1 MSVTASNGVAYNTQ
15 SYGSQ
20 SGAGYY
26 DNLLTNYFL
35 QLLPDARNNSTV
47 LLSMIDKRP
56 HQAVSGKY
64 IVFPVRFGR
73 STGLNNVGYGGVIP
87 DPGFQPSLTYSTI
100 TRKGMARIALDGDT
114 IRHGKTNGGAYAEA
128 LQIEMEG
135 IVDDIMIDRARQVHN
150 DGSGR
155 IAEVATITTTVPA
168 SGLLSITLRVNQNIE
183 GGATTRAAGT
193 LDKYIE
199 PGMRISFFSDVGVLQ
214 TFTEAGPGTACSI
227 FTVRNV
233 SVSGASVTLEL
244 ADGLNGTFAAGAAAA
259 NSIGAGSWIV
269 RCGLSGA
276 KAVSP
281 ARVDT
286 AYRREMMGIGGV
298 FTDTGVLNGMG
309 AAGSQQSAAEDDTGN
324 SLLYFQGIT
333 AANQAFNRA
342 VVLDNGGAGNRPLT
356 EELMQ
361 QAMSDAEEI
370 NNANIELILSS
381 FPTYNSYVKLLTPD
395 KRYNN
400 TLELQ
405 GGHKTLTFNG
415 VGWVKDRFCYQNR
428 VYFLALDQFHILET
442 APMQPLV
449 GGDVTTWERLPDL
462 DKYWRGWTW
471 EDNMIVEVRNR
482 TGAVLTELAS

>member
-1 MSVTASNGVAYNTQ
+1 MAVTNSNGVV
-15 SYGSQ
+15 YGQ
-20 SGAGYY
+20 SGTSPAANSYY
-26 DNLLTNYFL
+26 DHLLTNYFL
-35 QLLPDARNNSTV
+35 QMLPDARNNSNV

-56 HQAVSGKY
+56 TTAVSGKY

-87 DPGFQPSLTYSTI
+87 DPGFQKAQTYSTM

-128 LQIEMEG
+128 MQIEMEG
-135 IVDDIMIDRARQVHN
+135 IIDDIMIDRARQVHN

-155 IAEVATITTTVPA
+155 LAEVKSI
-168 SGLLSITLRVNQNIE
+168 SGTEITLKVNSSIE
-183 GGATTRAAGT
+183 GALTTRAAGT

-199 PGMRISFFSDVGVLQ
+199 VGMRIAAFD
-214 TFTEAGPGTACSI
+214 
-227 FTVRNV
+227 N
-233 SVSGASVTLEL
+233 AS
-244 ADGLNGTFAAGAAAA
+244 APYTFAAGVYQAYVTEVTVSGADVKIKVASTPTGAALT
-259 NSIGAGSWIV
+259 ITGGAVPLVTNAWLV
-269 RCGLSGA
+269 RCSQATGAATLRADSG
-276 KAVSP
+276 
-281 ARVDT
+281 
-286 AYRREMMGIGGV
+286 YRTEMMGIGGV
-298 FTDTGVLNGMG
+298 YSDTNVFDGVGLSGLQQTNAGESLG
-309 AAGSQQSAAEDDTGN
+309 ASAAG
-324 SLLYFQGIT
+324 FQGLD
-333 AANQAFNRA
+333 AGAYDFNRGI
-342 VVLDNGGAGNRPLT
+342 VLDNGAAGNRPLT

-361 QAMSDAEEI
+361 QAISDAEEI

-400 TLELQ
+400 TLELA

-415 VGWVKDRFCYQNR
+415 IGWVKDRFCYQNR

-442 APMQPLV
+442 APLQALV
-449 GGDVTTWERLPDL
+449 GGDVTTWERLDEY

-471 EDNMIVEVRNR
+471 EDNMIVEIRNR

>member
-1 MSVTASNGVAYNTQ
+1 MAVSADNGVI
-15 SYGSQ
+15 YGSQ
-20 SGAGYY
+20 SYGGATTAGYY

-73 STGLNNVGYGGVIP
+73 STGLNNVGYGGLIP

-135 IVDDIMIDRARQVHN
+135 IVDDIMIDRARQIHN

-155 IAEVATITTTVPA
+155 IAEVAVA
-168 SGLLSITLRVNQNIE
+168 GSGTSLTLKINSDIE
-183 GGATTRAAGT
+183 GAATTRAAGT

-199 PGMRISFFSDVGVLQ
+199 PGMRLAK
-214 TFTEAGPGTACSI
+214 FTAGGTSSTGWDATNFVIIVTAVAVSGS
-227 FTVRNV
+227 TVTIQAN
-233 SVSGASVTLEL
+233 SVSGSPITFTAASAVGE
-244 ADGLNGTFAAGAAAA
+244 
-259 NSIGAGSWIV
+259 WIV
-269 RCGLSGA
+269 RCSSGSTA
-276 KAVSP
+276 AQQIK
-281 ARVDT
+281 DT
-286 AYRREMMGIGGV
+286 SYRREMMGIGGV
-298 FTDTGVLNGMG
+298 FSDVGTKNGMVG
-309 AAGSQQSAAEDDTGN
+309 SGSQQSAAESDIDVNG
-324 SLLYFQGIT
+324 YHFQGVVAT
-333 AANQAFNRA
+333 AGQAGNQAFNRA

>member
-1 MSVTASNGVAYNTQ
+1 MAVSADNGVI
-15 SYGSQ
+15 YGSQ
-20 SGAGYY
+20 SYGGATTAGYY

-73 STGLNNVGYGGVIP
+73 STGLNNVGYGGLIP

-135 IVDDIMIDRARQVHN
+135 IVDDIMIDRARQIHN

-155 IAEVATITTTVPA
+155 IAEVAVAGGGT
-168 SGLLSITLRVNQNIE
+168 SLTLKINSDIE
-183 GGATTRAAGT
+183 GAATTRAAGT

-199 PGMRISFFSDVGVLQ
+199 PGMRLAK
-214 TFTEAGPGTACSI
+214 FTAGGTSSTGWDATNFVIIVTAVAVSGS
-227 FTVRNV
+227 TVTIQAN
-233 SVSGASVTLEL
+233 SVSGSPITFTAASAVGE
-244 ADGLNGTFAAGAAAA
+244 
-259 NSIGAGSWIV
+259 WIV
-269 RCGLSGA
+269 RCSSGSTA
-276 KAVSP
+276 AQQIK
-281 ARVDT
+281 DT
-286 AYRREMMGIGGV
+286 SYRREMMGIGGV
-298 FTDTGVLNGMG
+298 FSDVGTKNGMVG
-309 AAGSQQSAAEDDTGN
+309 SGSQQSAAESDTDANG
-324 SLLYFQGIT
+324 YHFQGIVAT
-333 AANQAFNRA
+333 AGQAGNQAFNRA

-482 TGAVLTELAS
+482 TGAVLTELSS

>member
-1 MSVTASNGVAYNTQ
+1 MSVTANNGVAYGAT
-15 SYGSQ
+15 GST
-20 SGAGYY
+20 YY
-26 DNLLTNYFL
+26 DHLLTNYFL
-35 QLLPDARNNSTV
+35 QMLPDARNNSNV

-56 HQAVSGKY
+56 TTAVSGKY

-73 STGLNNVGYGGVIP
+73 STGLNNVGYGGYIP
-87 DPGFQPSLTYSTI
+87 DPGSQSALTYSTI

-128 LQIEMEG
+128 MQIEMEG
-135 IVDDIMIDRARQVHN
+135 IIDDIMIDRARQVHN

-155 IAEVATITTTVPA
+155 IAEIKTAGAATA
-168 SGLLSITLRVNQNIE
+168 NLTLKVNSSIE
-183 GGATTRAAGT
+183 GALTTRAAGT

-199 PGMRISFFSDVGVLQ
+199 PGMRLAKFGN
-214 TFTEAGPGTACSI
+214 TGGTSTSWDGTNFVI
-227 FTVRNV
+227 IVDTVTT
-233 SVSGASVTLEL
+233 SGADVVITAKST
-244 ADGLNGTFAAGAAAA
+244 AGTPITFSTASAVGE
-259 NSIGAGSWIV
+259 WIV
-269 RCGLSGA
+269 RCSTGSTA
-276 KAVSP
+276 AQDIK
-281 ARVDT
+281 DT

-298 FTDTGVLNGMG
+298 FSDTGTLNGMVG
-309 AAGSQQSAAEDDTGN
+309 SGSQQSAAESDIVSSTAF
-324 SLLYFQGIT
+324 FQGISAST
-333 AANQAFNRA
+333 QAFNRA
-342 VVLDNGGAGNRPLT
+342 IVLDNGAAGNRPLT

-361 QAMSDAEEI
+361 QAISDAEEI

-400 TLELQ
+400 TLELA

-442 APMQPLV
+442 APLQALV
-449 GGDVTTWERLPDL
+449 GGDVTTWERLDDL

>member
-15 SYGSQ
+15 SFGSQ
-20 SGAGYY
+20 AGAGYY

-155 IAEVATITTTVPA
+155 IAEANAAPTLTPDADGCIT
-168 SGLLSITLRVNQNIE
+168 LTLRVNQNIE

-199 PGMRISFFSDVGVLQ
+199 PGMRIAIYSPSG
-214 TFTEAGPGTACSI
+214 GIRI
-227 FTVRNV
+227 FTPNTGSAANAFTVFDV
-233 SVSGASVTLEL
+233 TVSGASVSIRLRDAL
-244 ADGLNGTFAAGAAAA
+244 NVAFVAGLGTTTITTGD
-259 NSIGAGSWIV
+259 WLV
-269 RCGLSGA
+269 RCGNGVALGTA
-276 KAVSP
+276 P

-286 AYRREMMGIGGV
+286 AWRREMMGIGGV
-298 FTDTGVLNGMG
+298 FTDVGVLNGMG
-309 AAGSQQSAAEDDTGN
+309 AAGSQQSAAEDDTGT
-324 SLLYFQGIT
+324 STTFFQGIT

-400 TLELQ
+400 TLELT

>member
-1 MSVTASNGVAYNTQ
+1 MAVSADNGVI
-15 SYGSQ
+15 YGSQ
-20 SGAGYY
+20 SYGGSTTAGYY

-73 STGLNNVGYGGVIP
+73 STGLNNVGYGGLIP

-135 IVDDIMIDRARQVHN
+135 IVDDIMIDRARQIHN

-155 IAEVATITTTVPA
+155 IAEVSAAGGGT
-168 SGLLSITLRVNQNIE
+168 SLTLKINSDIE
-183 GGATTRAAGT
+183 GAATTRAAGT

-199 PGMRISFFSDVGVLQ
+199 PGMRLAK
-214 TFTEAGPGTACSI
+214 FTAGGTSSTAWDATNYVIIVTAVAVSGS
-227 FTVRNV
+227 TVTIQAN
-233 SVSGASVTLEL
+233 SVSGSPITFTSASAVNE
-244 ADGLNGTFAAGAAAA
+244 
-259 NSIGAGSWIV
+259 WIV
-269 RCGLSGA
+269 RCSSGSTA
-276 KAVSP
+276 AQVIK
-281 ARVDT
+281 DT
-286 AYRREMMGIGGV
+286 SYRREMMGIGGV
-298 FTDTGVLNGMG
+298 FSDVGTKNGMVG
-309 AAGSQQSAAEDDTGN
+309 SGSQQSAAESDTDANG
-324 SLLYFQGIT
+324 YHFQGVLAT
-333 AANQAFNRA
+333 ASQTGSQAFNRA
-342 VVLDNGGAGNRPLT
+342 IVLDNGGAGNRPLT

-361 QAMSDAEEI
+361 QAMSDAEEV

>member
-1 MSVTASNGVAYNTQ
+1 MSVTATNGVQYT
-15 SYGSQ
+15 
-20 SGAGYY
+20 SGQPYY

-35 QLLPDARNNSTV
+35 QMLPDARNNSNV

-56 HQAVSGKY
+56 TQAVSGKF

-73 STGLNNVGYGGVIP
+73 STGLNNVGYGGLIP
-87 DPGFQPSLTYSTI
+87 DPGNQNALTYSTI

-128 LQIEMEG
+128 MQIEMEG
-135 IVDDIMIDRARQVHN
+135 IIDDIMIDRARQVHN

-155 IAEVATITTTVPA
+155 IAEIKTAGAATA
-168 SGLLSITLRVNQNIE
+168 NLTLKVNSSIE
-183 GGATTRAAGT
+183 GAATTRAAGT

-199 PGMRISFFSDVGVLQ
+199 PGMRLAKFANTGGSSTSWDGTNFVIIVDTVTTSGADVVITAKSTAGVAISFSTASAVG
-214 TFTEAGPGTACSI
+214 E
-227 FTVRNV
+227 
-233 SVSGASVTLEL
+233 
-244 ADGLNGTFAAGAAAA
+244 
-259 NSIGAGSWIV
+259 WIV
-269 RCGLSGA
+269 RCSSGSTTA
-276 KAVSP
+276 QVI
-281 ARVDT
+281 RDT

-298 FTDTGVLNGMG
+298 FSDTGTLNGMVG
-309 AAGSQQSAAEDDTGN
+309 SGSQQSAAEDDTP
-324 SLLYFQGIT
+324 SSTAFFQGISAT
-333 AANQAFNRA
+333 TQAFNRA
-342 VVLDNGGAGNRPLT
+342 VVLDNGGSGNRPLT

-361 QAMSDAEEI
+361 QAISDAEEI

-400 TLELQ
+400 TLELA

-442 APMQPLV
+442 SPLQALV
-449 GGDVTTWERLPDL
+449 GGDVTTWERLQDL

>member
-1 MSVTASNGVAYNTQ
+1 MSVTASNGVV
-15 SYGSQ
+15 YGSQ
-20 SGAGYY
+20 AYGGATTAGYY

-73 STGLNNVGYGGVIP
+73 STGLNNVGYGGLIP

-155 IAEVATITTTVPA
+155 IAQVKTAG
-168 SGLLSITLRVNQNIE
+168 SGSTLTLKVNQSIE
-183 GGATTRAAGT
+183 GAATTRAAGT

-199 PGMRISFFSDVGVLQ
+199 VGMRLAKFPQ
-214 TFTEAGPGTACSI
+214 TGGASTLWSAVTTEYTIIVTS
-227 FTVRNV
+227 V
-233 SVSGASVTLEL
+233 SVSGSDVTIT
-244 ADGLNGTFAAGAAAA
+244 ANDAVSGAAVTFSAA
-259 NSIGAGSWIV
+259 SAVDEWVVRCSAGSSSAIAIKD
-269 RCGLSGA
+269 S
-276 KAVSP
+276 
-281 ARVDT
+281 

-298 FTDTGVLNGMG
+298 FTDTGIANGMG
-309 AAGSQQSAAEDDTGN
+309 LSGSQQSAAEDDTN
-324 SLLYFQGIT
+324 PPASVTAFQGI
-333 AANQAFNRA
+333 AATGASGQSFNRA

-482 TGAVLTELAS
+482 TGAVLTELSS

>member
-15 SYGSQ
+15 SYGGQ

-155 IAEVATITTTVPA
+155 IAEANGAPTLTPDADGCIT
-168 SGLLSITLRVNQNIE
+168 LTLRVNSSIE

-199 PGMRISFFSDVGVLQ
+199 PGMRIAVYSNG
-214 TFTEAGPGTACSI
+214 GTQRI
-227 FTVRNV
+227 FTPASGGIVNAFTVFDV
-233 SVSGASVTLEL
+233 SV
-244 ADGLNGTFAAGAAAA
+244 AGAAVSIRLRDALNNAIAA
-259 NSIGAGSWIV
+259 GLGTTTIVQGDWLV
-269 RCGLSGA
+269 RCGNGVALGTA
-276 KAVSP
+276 P

-298 FTDTGVLNGMG
+298 FTDIGVLNGMG
-309 AAGSQQSAAEDDTGN
+309 AAGSQQSATEDDTGTATTW
-324 SLLYFQGIT
+324 FQGVV
-333 AANQAFNRA
+333 AANQSFNRA
-342 VVLDNGGAGNRPLT
+342 VVIDNGGAGNRPLT

-442 APMQPLV
+442 APMQALV

-482 TGAVLTELAS
+482 TGAVLTELSS

>member
-1 MSVTASNGVAYNTQ
+1 MSVTANNGVAYGAT
-15 SYGSQ
+15 GST
-20 SGAGYY
+20 YY
-26 DNLLTNYFL
+26 DHLLTNYFL
-35 QLLPDARNNSTV
+35 QMLPDARNNSNV

-56 HQAVSGKY
+56 TTAVSGKY

-73 STGLNNVGYGGVIP
+73 STGLNNVGYGGYIP
-87 DPGFQPSLTYSTI
+87 DPGSQSALTYSTI

-128 LQIEMEG
+128 MQIEMEG
-135 IVDDIMIDRARQVHN
+135 IIDDIMIDRARQVHN

-155 IAEVATITTTVPA
+155 IAEIKTAGAATA
-168 SGLLSITLRVNQNIE
+168 NLTLKVNSSIE
-183 GGATTRAAGT
+183 GALTTRAAGT

-199 PGMRISFFSDVGVLQ
+199 PGMRLAKFGN
-214 TFTEAGPGTACSI
+214 TGGTSTSWDGTNFVI
-227 FTVRNV
+227 IVDTVTT
-233 SVSGASVTLEL
+233 SGADVVITAKST
-244 ADGLNGTFAAGAAAA
+244 AGTPITFSTASAVGE
-259 NSIGAGSWIV
+259 WIV
-269 RCGLSGA
+269 RCSTGSTA
-276 KAVSP
+276 AQDIK
-281 ARVDT
+281 DT

-298 FTDTGVLNGMG
+298 FSDTGTLNGMVG
-309 AAGSQQSAAEDDTGN
+309 SGSQQSAAESDIVSSTAF
-324 SLLYFQGIT
+324 FQGISAST
-333 AANQAFNRA
+333 QAFNRA
-342 VVLDNGGAGNRPLT
+342 IVLDNGAAGNRPLT

-361 QAMSDAEEI
+361 QAISDAEEI

-400 TLELQ
+400 TLELA

-442 APMQPLV
+442 APLQALV
-449 GGDVTTWERLPDL
+449 GGDVTTWERLDEY

-471 EDNMIVEVRNR
+471 EDNMIVEIRNR

>member
-1 MSVTASNGVAYNTQ
+1 MSVTANNGVAYGAT
-15 SYGSQ
+15 GST
-20 SGAGYY
+20 YY
-26 DNLLTNYFL
+26 DHLLTNYFL
-35 QLLPDARNNSTV
+35 QMLPDARNNSNV

-56 HQAVSGKY
+56 TTAVSGKY

-73 STGLNNVGYGGVIP
+73 STGLNNVGYGGFIP
-87 DPGFQPSLTYSTI
+87 DPGSQSALTYSTI

-128 LQIEMEG
+128 MQIEMEG
-135 IVDDIMIDRARQVHN
+135 IIDDIMIDRARQVHN

-155 IAEVATITTTVPA
+155 IAEIKTAG
-168 SGLLSITLRVNQNIE
+168 SGTANLTLKVNSSIE
-183 GGATTRAAGT
+183 GSTTTRAAGT

-199 PGMRISFFSDVGVLQ
+199 PGMRLAKFGN
-214 TFTEAGPGTACSI
+214 TGGTSTLWDAATNYVI
-227 FTVRNV
+227 IVDTVTT
-233 SVSGASVTLEL
+233 SGADVVITAKST
-244 ADGLNGTFAAGAAAA
+244 AGAPITFSA
-259 NSIGAGSWIV
+259 NSAIGEWIV
-269 RCGLSGA
+269 RCSTGSTA
-276 KAVSP
+276 AQDIK
-281 ARVDT
+281 DT

-298 FTDTGVLNGMG
+298 FSDQGTLNGMV
-309 AAGSQQSAAEDDTGN
+309 GSGLQQSASESDIVSSTAF
-324 SLLYFQGIT
+324 FQGISAT
-333 AANQAFNRA
+333 TQAFNRA
-342 VVLDNGGAGNRPLT
+342 VVLDNGAAGNRPLT

-361 QAMSDAEEI
+361 QAISDAEEI

-400 TLELQ
+400 TLELA

-442 APMQPLV
+442 SPLQALV
-449 GGDVTTWERLPDL
+449 GGDVTTWERLQDL

-482 TGAVLTELAS
+482 TGAVLTELTS

>member
-15 SYGSQ
+15 AYGSQ
-20 SGAGYY
+20 AGAGYY

-155 IAEVATITTTVPA
+155 IAEANAAPTLTPDGDGCIT
-168 SGLLSITLRVNQNIE
+168 LTLRVNQSIE
-183 GGATTRAAGT
+183 GGSTTRAAGT

-199 PGMRISFFSDVGVLQ
+199 PGMRIAIYS
-214 TFTEAGPGTACSI
+214 PGGSVRI
-227 FTVRNV
+227 FTPASGSAANAFTVFDV
-233 SVSGASVTLEL
+233 TVSGASVSIRLRD
-244 ADGLNGTFAAGAAAA
+244 ALNAPLAAGAGTTT
-259 NSIGAGSWIV
+259 ILAGDWVV
-269 RCGLSGA
+269 RCGNGVALGTA
-276 KAVSP
+276 P

-286 AYRREMMGIGGV
+286 AWRREMMGIGGV
-298 FTDTGVLNGMG
+298 FTDVGVLNGMG
-309 AAGSQQSAAEDDTGN
+309 AAGSQQSAAEDDTGT
-324 SLLYFQGIT
+324 SLTYFQGIT

-361 QAMSDAEEI
+361 QAMSDAEET

>member
-1 MSVTASNGVAYNTQ
+1 MSVTATNGVQYT
-15 SYGSQ
+15 
-20 SGAGYY
+20 SGQPYY

-35 QLLPDARNNSTV
+35 QMLPDARNNSNV

-56 HQAVSGKY
+56 TQAVSGKF

-73 STGLNNVGYGGVIP
+73 STGLNNVGYGGLIP
-87 DPGFQPSLTYSTI
+87 DPGNQNALTYSTI

-128 LQIEMEG
+128 MQIEMEG
-135 IVDDIMIDRARQVHN
+135 IIDDIMIDRARQVHN

-155 IAEVATITTTVPA
+155 IAEIKTNGSST
-168 SGLLSITLRVNQNIE
+168 SLTLKVNSSIE
-183 GGATTRAAGT
+183 GAATTRAAGT

-199 PGMRISFFSDVGVLQ
+199 PGMRLAKFPNSGGSSTAWDASSNYVIIVATVTTSGSDVVITATDTAGTAI
-214 TFTEAGPGTACSI
+214 TFTANA
-227 FTVRNV
+227 
-233 SVSGASVTLEL
+233 
-244 ADGLNGTFAAGAAAA
+244 AAGD
-259 NSIGAGSWIV
+259 WIV
-269 RCGLSGA
+269 RCSSGSTTA
-276 KAVSP
+276 QVIK
-281 ARVDT
+281 DT

-298 FTDTGVLNGMG
+298 FSDTGTLNGMVSS
-309 AAGSQQSAAEDDTGN
+309 GSQQSAAESDTVT
-324 SLLYFQGIT
+324 STAFFQGISAT
-333 AANQAFNRA
+333 TQAFNRA
-342 VVLDNGGAGNRPLT
+342 VVLDNGGSGNRPLT

-361 QAMSDAEEI
+361 QAISDAEEI

-400 TLELQ
+400 TLELA

-442 APMQPLV
+442 SPLQALV
-449 GGDVTTWERLPDL
+449 GGDVTTWERLQDL

-482 TGAVLTELAS
+482 TGAVLTELSS

>member
-1 MSVTASNGVAYNTQ
+1 MSVTANNGVAYGAT
-15 SYGSQ
+15 GST
-20 SGAGYY
+20 YY
-26 DNLLTNYFL
+26 DHLLTNYFL
-35 QLLPDARNNSTV
+35 QMLPDARNNSTV

-87 DPGFQPSLTYSTI
+87 DPGSQSALTYSTI

-155 IAEVATITTTVPA
+155 IAEVASINTTPVA
-168 SGLLSITLRVNQNIE
+168 GLLTMTLRVNQNIE

-199 PGMRISFFSDVGVLQ
+199 PGMRISFYSDTGTLQ

-227 FTVRNV
+227 FTVRTV
-233 SVSGASVTLEL
+233 SVSGATVTLEL
-244 ADGLNGTFAAGAAAA
+244 ADGLNTTFAAGAGATTIA
-259 NSIGAGSWIV
+259 AGSWIV

-276 KAVSP
+276 KAVAP

-324 SLLYFQGIT
+324 SLTWFQGI
-333 AANQAFNRA
+333 AASSQAFNRA
-342 VVLDNGGAGNRPLT
+342 IVLDNGGAGNRPLT

-400 TLELQ
+400 TLELA

-442 APMQPLV
+442 APLQPLV

>member
-1 MSVTASNGVAYNTQ
+1 MSVTASNGV

-20 SGAGYY
+20 SYGGSNTAGYY

-73 STGLNNVGYGGVIP
+73 STGLNNVGYGGLIP

-135 IVDDIMIDRARQVHN
+135 IVDDIMIDRARQIHN

-155 IAEVATITTTVPA
+155 VAEVAVAGAGTT
-168 SGLLSITLRVNQNIE
+168 SLTLRINSDIE
-183 GGATTRAAGT
+183 GASTTRAAGT

-199 PGMRISFFSDVGVLQ
+199 PGMRLAKFPANGGAQ
-214 TFTEAGPGTACSI
+214 TLWSATAGEYVIIVTS
-227 FTVRNV
+227 VNV
-233 SVSGASVTLEL
+233 SGSTVTITANDSVTGS
-244 ADGLNGTFAAGAAAA
+244 AVTFSAASAVGE
-259 NSIGAGSWIV
+259 WIV
-269 RCGLSGA
+269 RCSA
-276 KAVSP
+276 ASASP
-281 ARVDT
+281 VAIKDS

-298 FTDTGVLNGMG
+298 FSDVGTKNGMIG
-309 AAGSQQSAAEDDTGN
+309 SGSQQSAAESDTDTNG
-324 SLLYFQGIT
+324 YHFQGVVAT
-333 AANQAFNRA
+333 AGQPGNQAFNRA

-482 TGAVLTELAS
+482 TGAVLTELSA

>member
-15 SYGSQ
+15 AYGATT
-20 SGAGYY
+20 GAGYY

-155 IAEVATITTTVPA
+155 IAEVNTIGSTTPDADGCISV
-168 SGLLSITLRVNQNIE
+168 TLKVNSSIE
-183 GGATTRAAGT
+183 GAATTRAAGT

-199 PGMRISFFSDVGVLQ
+199 PGMRVAVFTNAGAIQ
-214 TFTEAGPGTACSI
+214 TFTPNTGPIANA
-227 FTVRNV
+227 FTVFDV
-233 SVSGASVTLEL
+233 TVSGATVTVRLRDALNVAL
-244 ADGLNGTFAAGAAAA
+244 ASGVGAFSA
-259 NSIGAGSWIV
+259 NWANAWVV
-269 RCGLSGA
+269 RCGNGVALGTA
-276 KAVSP
+276 P

-286 AYRREMMGIGGV
+286 AYRREMTGIGGV
-298 FTDTGVLNGMG
+298 FTDVGVLNGMG
-309 AAGSQQSAAEDDTGN
+309 ASGSQQSAAEDDIGTAT
-324 SLLYFQGIT
+324 SYFQGIL
-333 AANQAFNRA
+333 ASSQAFNRA

-482 TGAVLTELAS
+482 TGAVLTELSS

>member
-1 MSVTASNGVAYNTQ
+1 MAVSADNGVI
-15 SYGSQ
+15 YGSQ
-20 SGAGYY
+20 SYGGATTAGYY

-73 STGLNNVGYGGVIP
+73 STGLNNVGYGGLIP

-135 IVDDIMIDRARQVHN
+135 IVDDIMIDRARQIHN

-155 IAEVATITTTVPA
+155 IAEVAVVGGST
-168 SGLLSITLRVNQNIE
+168 SLTLKINSDIE
-183 GGATTRAAGT
+183 GAATTRAAGT

-199 PGMRISFFSDVGVLQ
+199 PGMRLAKFP
-214 TFTEAGPGTACSI
+214 AGGGSSTGWDASNFVIIVTAVAVSGS
-227 FTVRNV
+227 TVTIQAN
-233 SVSGASVTLEL
+233 SVSGSPITFTSASAVGE
-244 ADGLNGTFAAGAAAA
+244 
-259 NSIGAGSWIV
+259 WIV
-269 RCGLSGA
+269 RCSSGSTTA
-276 KAVSP
+276 QVIK
-281 ARVDT
+281 DT
-286 AYRREMMGIGGV
+286 SYRREMMGIGGV
-298 FTDTGVLNGMG
+298 FSDVGTKNGMVG
-309 AAGSQQSAAEDDTGN
+309 SGSQQSAAESDTDTNG
-324 SLLYFQGIT
+324 YHFQGVVAT
-333 AANQAFNRA
+333 AGQAGNQAFNRA

>member
-1 MSVTASNGVAYNTQ
+1 MSVTANNGVAYGAT
-15 SYGSQ
+15 GST
-20 SGAGYY
+20 YY
-26 DNLLTNYFL
+26 DHLLTNYFL
-35 QLLPDARNNSTV
+35 QMLPDARNNSNV

-56 HQAVSGKY
+56 TTAVSGKY

-73 STGLNNVGYGGVIP
+73 STGLNNVGYGGYIP
-87 DPGFQPSLTYSTI
+87 DPGSQSALTYSTI

-128 LQIEMEG
+128 MQIEMEG
-135 IVDDIMIDRARQVHN
+135 IIDDIMIDRARQVHN

-155 IAEVATITTTVPA
+155 IAEIKTAGAATA
-168 SGLLSITLRVNQNIE
+168 NLTLKVNSSIE
-183 GGATTRAAGT
+183 GALTTRAAGT

-199 PGMRISFFSDVGVLQ
+199 PGMRLAKFGN
-214 TFTEAGPGTACSI
+214 TGGTSTSWDGTNFVI
-227 FTVRNV
+227 IVDTVTT
-233 SVSGASVTLEL
+233 SGADVVITAKST
-244 ADGLNGTFAAGAAAA
+244 AGTPITFSTASAVGE
-259 NSIGAGSWIV
+259 WIV
-269 RCGLSGA
+269 RCSTGSTA
-276 KAVSP
+276 AQDIK
-281 ARVDT
+281 DT

-298 FTDTGVLNGMG
+298 FSDTGTLNGMVG
-309 AAGSQQSAAEDDTGN
+309 SGSQQSAAESDIVSSTAF
-324 SLLYFQGIT
+324 FQGISAST
-333 AANQAFNRA
+333 QAFNRA
-342 VVLDNGGAGNRPLT
+342 IVLDNGAAGNRPLT

-361 QAMSDAEEI
+361 QAISDAEEI
-370 NNANIELILSS
+370 NNANVELILSS

-400 TLELQ
+400 TLELA

-442 APMQPLV
+442 APLQALV
-449 GGDVTTWERLPDL
+449 GGDVTTWERLDDL

>member
-1 MSVTASNGVAYNTQ
+1 MSVTANNGVAYGAT
-15 SYGSQ
+15 GST
-20 SGAGYY
+20 YY
-26 DNLLTNYFL
+26 DHLLTNYFL
-35 QLLPDARNNSTV
+35 QMLPDARNNSNV

-56 HQAVSGKY
+56 TTAVSGKY

-73 STGLNNVGYGGVIP
+73 STGLNNVGYGGFIP
-87 DPGFQPSLTYSTI
+87 DPGSQSALTYSTI

-128 LQIEMEG
+128 MQIEMEG
-135 IVDDIMIDRARQVHN
+135 IIDDIMIDRARQVHN

-155 IAEVATITTTVPA
+155 IAEIKTAG
-168 SGLLSITLRVNQNIE
+168 SGTANLTLKVNSSIE
-183 GGATTRAAGT
+183 GAATTRAAGT

-199 PGMRISFFSDVGVLQ
+199 PGMRLAKFGNTGGTSTSWDGTNFVIIVDTVTTSGADVVITAKSTAGAPISFSV
-214 TFTEAGPGTACSI
+214 ASA
-227 FTVRNV
+227 V
-233 SVSGASVTLEL
+233 SE
-244 ADGLNGTFAAGAAAA
+244 
-259 NSIGAGSWIV
+259 WIV
-269 RCGLSGA
+269 RCSTGSIA
-276 KAVSP
+276 AQDIK
-281 ARVDT
+281 DT

-298 FTDTGVLNGMG
+298 FSDTGTLNGMVG
-309 AAGSQQSAAEDDTGN
+309 SGSQQSASESDIVSSTAF
-324 SLLYFQGIT
+324 FQGISAT
-333 AANQAFNRA
+333 TQAFNRA
-342 VVLDNGGAGNRPLT
+342 VVLDNGGSGNRPLT

-361 QAMSDAEEI
+361 QAISDAEEI

-400 TLELQ
+400 TLELA

-442 APMQPLV
+442 SPLQALV
-449 GGDVTTWERLPDL
+449 GGDVTTWERLQDL

-482 TGAVLTELAS
+482 TGAVLTELTS

>member
-1 MSVTASNGVAYNTQ
+1 MSVTASNGVL
-15 SYGSQ
+15 YGSQ
-20 SGAGYY
+20 SYGGTANAGYY

-87 DPGFQPSLTYSTI
+87 DPGFQPSLTYSSI

-155 IAEVATITTTVPA
+155 IAEANAAPGLTPDGDGCIT
-168 SGLLSITLRVNQNIE
+168 LTLRVNQNIE

-199 PGMRISFFSDVGVLQ
+199 PGMRIAFFSNAGLLQ

-233 SVSGASVTLEL
+233 TVSGANVTLDL
-244 ADGLNGTFAAGAAAA
+244 FDGVNTAFANGAGAT
-259 NSIGAGSWIV
+259 SIGAGSWIV
-269 RCGLSGA
+269 RCGLSGV
-276 KAVSP
+276 KSTTP

-298 FTDTGVLNGMG
+298 FTDVGVLNGMG
-309 AAGSQQSAAEDDTGN
+309 ASGTQQSAAEDDIGTA
-324 SLLYFQGIT
+324 LDYFQGIAT
-333 AANQAFNRA
+333 ANQAFNRA

-400 TLELQ
+400 TLELT

>member
-1 MSVTASNGVAYNTQ
+1 MSVTANNGVAYGAT
-15 SYGSQ
+15 GST
-20 SGAGYY
+20 YY
-26 DNLLTNYFL
+26 DHLLTNYFL
-35 QLLPDARNNSTV
+35 QMLPDARNNSNV

-56 HQAVSGKY
+56 TTAVSGKY

-73 STGLNNVGYGGVIP
+73 STGLNNVGYGGFIP
-87 DPGFQPSLTYSTI
+87 DPGSQSALTYSTI

-128 LQIEMEG
+128 MQIEMEG
-135 IVDDIMIDRARQVHN
+135 IIDDIMIDRARQVHN

-155 IAEVATITTTVPA
+155 IAEIKTAG
-168 SGLLSITLRVNQNIE
+168 SGTANLTLKVNSSIE
-183 GGATTRAAGT
+183 GAATTRAAGT

-199 PGMRISFFSDVGVLQ
+199 PGMRLAKFGNTGGTSTSWDGTNFVIIVDTVTTSGADVVITAKSTAGAPISFSV
-214 TFTEAGPGTACSI
+214 ASA
-227 FTVRNV
+227 V
-233 SVSGASVTLEL
+233 SE
-244 ADGLNGTFAAGAAAA
+244 
-259 NSIGAGSWIV
+259 WIV
-269 RCGLSGA
+269 RCSTGSIA
-276 KAVSP
+276 AQDIK
-281 ARVDT
+281 DT

-298 FTDTGVLNGMG
+298 FSDTGTLNGMVG
-309 AAGSQQSAAEDDTGN
+309 SGSQQSASESDIVSSTAF
-324 SLLYFQGIT
+324 FQGISAT
-333 AANQAFNRA
+333 TQAFNRA
-342 VVLDNGGAGNRPLT
+342 VVLDNGGSGNRPLT

-361 QAMSDAEEI
+361 QAISDAEEI

-400 TLELQ
+400 TLELA

-442 APMQPLV
+442 SPLQALV
-449 GGDVTTWERLPDL
+449 GGDVTTWERLQDL

-482 TGAVLTELAS
+482 TGAVLTELSS